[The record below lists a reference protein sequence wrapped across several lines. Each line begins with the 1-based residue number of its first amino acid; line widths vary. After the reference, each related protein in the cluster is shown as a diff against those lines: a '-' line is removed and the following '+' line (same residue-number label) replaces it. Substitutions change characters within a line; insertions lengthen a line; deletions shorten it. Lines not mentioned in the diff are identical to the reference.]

1 MRNRSEMFVA
11 TRRELLIGAGAAALA
26 AARVWAAA
34 PRAKESEWVY
44 RSAGEL
50 AAALRARKISALE
63 LTDLTIARIEALDS
77 NINAVVVR
85 DFERARDA
93 AKAADAALSRG
104 ETLPLLG
111 VPMTV
116 KESFDIAGLPTS
128 WGSPKFR
135 HSVPKED
142 ALAVSRLKQ
151 AGAVILGKTNVP
163 IWLSD
168 WQSYNDIY
176 GTTNNPWDIRLT
188 PGGSS
193 GGSAAALACGF
204 GPLSIGSDLGGSLRM
219 PAHCCGVYAHKPT
232 QGLAPRRGQTPPGT
246 SPFARESDFAVVGP
260 MARAA
265 ADLALALDVIAGP
278 DAERAGVAWRLA
290 LPPARRDKLENF
302 RVLVIDSHPLAPTG
316 NAVTAAL
323 ARLSE
328 QLVCAGATVA
338 HASPLLPDL
347 ADSARLFSRLL
358 SAYWGAGA
366 TRRDYARLRAEAAA
380 YAPRDHSLAAE
391 RARGAV
397 LSYRD
402 WLAAESERGALQ
414 QRWRELFREWDVVL
428 CPAAP
433 TPAFPHDH
441 SQPMEART
449 LRVDNKSCPYIDA
462 QIVWPAL
469 ATTSGLPATVAP
481 IDHSPSGLPIG
492 VQIIGAPFEDRTT
505 IAFAEHLERAFGGF
519 VTPQA
524 FQPH

>member
-1 MRNRSEMFVA
+1 MTVA

-26 AARVWAAA
+26 STRAWAA
-34 PRAKESEWVY
+34 PPKAKESEWEY
-44 RSAGEL
+44 LSAGEM
-50 AAALRARKISALE
+50 ASALRARKISALE
-63 LTDLTIARIEALDS
+63 LIDLTIARIEALDS
-77 NINAVVVR
+77 SINAVVVR
-85 DFERARDA
+85 DFDRAREA
-93 AKAADAALSRG
+93 AKAADTALSRG
-104 ETLPLLG
+104 ETPPLLG
-111 VPMTV
+111 VPATV

-128 WGSPKFR
+128 WGDPKFR

-163 IWLSD
+163 SWLSD

-176 GTTNNPWDIRLT
+176 GTTNNPWDTRLT

-193 GGSAAALACGF
+193 GGSAAALTCGF
-204 GPLSIGSDLGGSLRM
+204 GPLSIGSDLGGSLRT
-219 PAHCCGVYAHKPT
+219 PAHYCGVYAHKPT
-232 QGLAPRRGQTPPGT
+232 PGLAPRRGQTPPGT
-246 SPFARESDFAVVGP
+246 SPFARESDLAVVGP
-260 MARAA
+260 MARNA
-265 ADLALALDVIAGP
+265 ADLALAFDVIAGP
-278 DAERAGVAWRLA
+278 DEERASVAWRLA
-290 LPPARRDKLENF
+290 LPPARRDKLESF

-316 NAVTAAL
+316 HAVKAAL

-328 QLVCAGATVA
+328 RLVRVGGTVA
-338 HASPLLPDL
+338 HESPLLPDL
-347 ADSARLFSRLL
+347 ANSARLFSRLL

-366 TRRDYARLRAEAAA
+366 TRRAYSRLRAEAAG
-380 YAPRDHSLAAE
+380 YSPRDHSLAAE
-391 RARGAV
+391 RARGGV

-414 QRWRELFREWDVVL
+414 QRWRALLEEWDVVL

-441 SQPMEART
+441 SQPMEARR
-449 LRVDNKSCPYIDA
+449 LRIDEKSCPYIDA

-481 IDHSPSGLPIG
+481 IDHLPSGLPIG

-505 IAFAEHLERAFGGF
+505 IAFAGLLERAFGGF
-519 VTPQA
+519 VAPQA
-524 FQPH
+524 FQTR